1 MRLQGK
7 VALVTGAARRVGRS
21 IAMALAQ
28 RGAKIA
34 IHYHHSRNE
43 AQRLAD
49 EVRDS
54 FGREAFLFKAD
65 LADVRDVQKMAQA
78 VVKQFKTVHVLVNNA
93 SVYEK
98 TPFGDVAAA
107 DWDANLNVNLRAPFF
122 LSQEIG
128 AVMKENGEGKIVN
141 IADWAGKRPYA
152 DYIPYCVSK
161 AGLLALNAA
170 LAKALAPEVQVN
182 AVLPGPVLL
191 PESFSPKA
199 RQAVINAT
207 LVKRLGSPEDVAQAV
222 LFLLEGSDFITGA
235 EINVDGGRMIA

>member
-7 VALVTGAARRVGRS
+7 VALVTGAARRVGRT

-34 IHYHHSRNE
+34 IHYHHSRTD

-54 FGREAFLFKAD
+54 FGREAALFKAD
-65 LADVRDVQKMAQA
+65 LGDARQVQRMAAA
-78 VVKQFKTVHVLVNNA
+78 VLKQFGTVHVLINNA

-98 TPFGDVAAA
+98 SAFGRTEPGE
-107 DWDANLNVNLRAPFF
+107 WDRHLDVNLRAPFF
-122 LSQEIG
+122 LAQALG
-128 AVMKENGEGKIVN
+128 PAMKEHGEGKIVN
-141 IADWAGKRPYA
+141 IGDWAGQRPYIE
-152 DYIPYCVSK
+152 YIPYCVSK
-161 AGLLALNAA
+161 AGLLCLNTA

-191 PESFSPKA
+191 PESFSPKG

-222 LFLLEGSDFITGA
+222 LFLIEGSDFVTGA
-235 EINVDGGRMIA
+235 EITVDGGRLIA